1 MENASKALI
10 MAGSI
15 LIALLV
21 IGIAIF
27 VYGEFSNVQQTITDV
42 DEEKKAVNYNKSF
55 EEYNRT
61 IYGSELLSLANLQQ
75 DYNEIRVNLKGF
87 NSVTIKIDIKTN
99 FVANNKT
106 YLSAGNMKTI
116 GQIRN
121 ARNSFET
128 DINYY
133 ETETDNKNKT
143 IADYAQMSNREI
155 AKIFGIETSSDIP
168 DYDIDLSAV
177 KFKSGKTI
185 QEEVEKYKNIKTTY
199 TEFKRKTF
207 KCTNVKYDELARITE
222 MKYEET

>member
-21 IGIAIF
+21 IGIATF
-27 VYGEFSNVQQTITDV
+27 VYGKFTDVQQTITDV
-42 DEEKKAVNYNKSF
+42 DEEEKAVNYNKSF

-87 NSVTIKIDIKTN
+87 NNVTIKIDIKTN
-99 FVANNKT
+99 FVANGKT
-106 YLSAGNMKTI
+106 YLSTGLKTI
-116 GQIRN
+116 GQIRA
-121 ARNSFET
+121 ARNLFET
-128 DINYY
+128 DIEYY
-133 ETETDNKNKT
+133 ETEVDSKNKT
-143 IADYAQMSNREI
+143 IRDYAQMSNREI
-155 AKIFGIETSSDIP
+155 AKIFGIETPSDIP
-168 DYDIDLSAV
+168 DYDIDLSTV
-177 KFKSGKTI
+177 KFKNGKTI
-185 QEEVEKYKNIKTTY
+185 QGEVEKYKNIKTTY

>member
-21 IGIAIF
+21 IGIVTF
-27 VYGEFSNVQQTITDV
+27 MYGKFADVQQTITDV
-42 DEEKKAVNYNKSF
+42 DEEEKAVNYNKFF

-75 DYNEIRVNLKGF
+75 DYNEIKVNLKGF
-87 NSVTIKIDIKTN
+87 NDVTIKVNIKTSL
-99 FVANNKT
+99 VANEKT
-106 YLSAGNMKTI
+106 YLSAGTKSI
-116 GQIRN
+116 GQIRT
-121 ARNSFET
+121 ARNLFET
-128 DINYY
+128 DIDYY
-133 ETETDNKNKT
+133 ETETDSKNKT
-143 IADYAQMSNREI
+143 IKDYAQMSNREI
-155 AKIFGIETSSDIP
+155 AKIFGIENSQDIP
-168 DYDIDLSAV
+168 DYDIDLSTI
-177 KFKSGKTI
+177 KFKNNKTI

-207 KCTNVKYDELARITE
+207 KCTSVKYDELARITE